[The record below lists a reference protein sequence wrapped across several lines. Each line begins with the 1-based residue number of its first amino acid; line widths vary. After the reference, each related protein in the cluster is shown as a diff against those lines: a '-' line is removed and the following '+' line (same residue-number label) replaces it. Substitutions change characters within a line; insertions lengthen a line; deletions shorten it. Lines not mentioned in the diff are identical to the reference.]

1 MALPGGKAPIGALG
15 SLALEHKASHS
26 AWPRLTA
33 LGVLLQLGEGAGHVT
48 KAELDEQI
56 DGRVGQQDLS
66 PQRY

>member
-15 SLALEHKASHS
+15 SLALEQQGSHS

-33 LGVLLQLGEGAGHVT
+33 LGFVLQLGECAGHVT

-56 DGRVGQQDLS
+56 EGRMGQQDLS